1 MTAVTGERRVTMVD
15 YGGSN
20 MRSVQKAFEAVGVA
34 IEVTSDP
41 EVARRAVRLVLPGVG
56 AFRPGMD
63 ALRSRGLDGAIVDDV
78 AAGTPLLGICL
89 GMQLLFAVSEEMG
102 RHKGLGLLPG
112 QVVAFVG
119 RPPTANAPGLKVPH
133 MGWNRI
139 RHEDQHP
146 LLAGV
151 PNGSYAYFV
160 HSYYCAPANPQDIL
174 ATTDYGVEFAAIVGR
189 GRLYG
194 IQFHPEKSQRIG
206 LAILRNFAQMETG

>member
-1 MTAVTGERRVTMVD
+1 MMGVTGEKRVTMVD

-20 MRSVQKAFEAVGVA
+20 LRSVQKAFEAVGVA

-41 EVARRAVRLVLPGVG
+41 EMIRRAARLVLPGVG
-56 AFRPGMD
+56 AFGPGID
-63 ALRSRGLDGAIVDDV
+63 ALRSRGLDEAIAEAV
-78 AAGTPLLGICL
+78 AKGTPLLGICL
-89 GMQLLFAVSEEMG
+89 GMQLLFAASEEMG
-102 RHKGLGLLPG
+102 RHEGLGLLPG
-112 QVVAFVG
+112 RVVAFVG
-119 RPPTANAPGLKVPH
+119 RPPTADAPGLKVPH

-139 RHEDQHP
+139 HYEDEHP

-151 PNGSYAYFV
+151 PDGSYAYFV

-174 ATTDYGVEFAAIVGR
+174 ATTAYGVEFAAIAGR

-206 LAILRNFAQMETG
+206 LAILRNFAEMETG

>member
-1 MTAVTGERRVTMVD
+1 
-15 YGGSN
+15 
-20 MRSVQKAFEAVGVA
+20 
-34 IEVTSDP
+34 
-41 EVARRAVRLVLPGVG
+41 
-56 AFRPGMD
+56 
-63 ALRSRGLDGAIVDDV
+63 
-78 AAGTPLLGICL
+78 
-89 GMQLLFAVSEEMG
+89 
-102 RHKGLGLLPG
+102 
-112 QVVAFVG
+112 
-119 RPPTANAPGLKVPH
+119 PGLKVPH